1 MLELNKV
8 MLIGNL
14 TRDPEYRSTS
24 TGRAVVGMGLAVNRS
39 WFDRESGSRQEDTVF
54 IDVDAWERT
63 AEFCNKYL
71 SKGRRIYVEGRLK
84 MDSWT
89 DRETGGKRSK
99 IVVVA
104 DRVQFADPKPGG
116 NEGGEFASER
126 DRPEQAPVAGA
137 SASPATGSPA
147 AVESGSA
154 EPGGHA
160 APVETKDDLPF

>member
-39 WFDRESGSRQEDTVF
+39 WFDRESGSRQEDTAF
-54 IDVDAWERT
+54 IDLVAWERT

-116 NEGGEFASER
+116 TEGGGFAAER
-126 DRPEQAPVAGA
+126 DHPEEAPVAGG
-137 SASPATGSPA
+137 TGSPA
-147 AVESGSA
+147 AVESGSP

-160 APVETKDDLPF
+160 APAETKDDLPF